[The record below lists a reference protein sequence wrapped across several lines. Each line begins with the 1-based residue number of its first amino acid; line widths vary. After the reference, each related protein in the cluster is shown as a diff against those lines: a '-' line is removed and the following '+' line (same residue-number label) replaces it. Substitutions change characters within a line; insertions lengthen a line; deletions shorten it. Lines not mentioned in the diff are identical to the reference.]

1 MKYFDAH
8 CHIQFDQYDTDR
20 EEVIA
25 LMQESEVGG
34 LVVGTDFDSSKKAV
48 ALVQGKAD
56 LFAAIGLHPNAVTK
70 ESFDMSEYRELAQNP
85 KVVAIGE
92 CGLDNFRPE
101 DPSLTKEKQ
110 REVFESHIQLA
121 LETEKPLMIHS
132 RPAKGSQDA
141 YHDTIDILTSYKKEH
156 GDKLRG
162 DMHFFVG
169 GVEEA
174 KLFLDL
180 DFTMSFTAVLTF
192 THDYDDV
199 VQYVPITHILT
210 ETDSPYVSPASRRGQ
225 RNTPVSTIDV
235 VEAVST
241 IRNESMEMVR
251 SQVLQNAEK
260 LFSINVS

>member
-8 CHIQFDQYDTDR
+8 CHIQFEQYDDDR
-20 EEVIA
+20 EDILA
-25 LMQESEVGG
+25 SMQEQEVGG
-34 LVVGTDFDSSKKAV
+34 LVVGTDFESSRKAV
-48 ALVQGKAD
+48 ALVQGRDD

-70 ESFDMSEYRELAQNP
+70 ETFDMSAYRELAEDP

-101 DPSLTKEKQ
+101 DPNVTKKKQ

-121 LETEKPLMIHS
+121 LETGKPLMIHS

-141 YHDTIDILTSYKKEH
+141 YHDTIEMLSSYKKEH
-156 GDKLRG
+156 GDKLKG

-174 KLFLDL
+174 KLFLEL
-180 DFTMSFTAVLTF
+180 DFTMSYTAVLTF

-199 VQYVPITHILT
+199 VKYLPLTHILS

-225 RNTPVSTIDV
+225 RNTPVSAIDV
-235 VEAVST
+235 IQAISS
-241 IRNESMEMVR
+241 IRGESLDAVR
-251 SQVLQNAEK
+251 SQVLQNTEK
-260 LFSINVS
+260 LFSISL

>member
-8 CHIQFDQYDTDR
+8 CHVQFEQYDTDR
-20 EEVIA
+20 EEILTSMHDA
-25 LMQESEVGG
+25 EVGG
-34 LVVGTDFDSSKKAV
+34 LIVGTDFESSRKAV
-48 ALVQGKAD
+48 ALVQGRKD

-70 ESFDMSEYRELAQNP
+70 EEFDMSAYRELGLNE
-85 KVVAIGE
+85 KVRAIGE

-101 DPSLTKEKQ
+101 DPTLTKQKQ
-110 REVFESHIQLA
+110 RDVFESHIQLA
-121 LETEKPLMIHS
+121 LETGKPLMIHS

-141 YHDTIDILTSYKKEH
+141 YHDTIDMLTSYKREH

-174 KLFLDL
+174 KLFVEL
-180 DFTMSFTAVLTF
+180 DFTMSYTAVLTF

-199 VQYVPITHILT
+199 VRYLPGTHILS

-225 RNTPVSTIDV
+225 RNTPLSVIDV
-235 VEAVST
+235 VEAISR
-241 IRNESMEMVR
+241 IRGAQREVV
-251 SQVLQNAEK
+251 QQQILQNSTR
-260 LFSINVS
+260 LFGL